1 MPRSLYLCPI
11 AAALTLGSGQIVA
24 QPVETDDPG
33 DIEEVVVIG
42 FQTSA
47 FRREETSTAG
57 IFDMALEDTPFNV
70 GVITEA
76 LIEDRQIFT
85 LRDAVLSNAS
95 VTRQHTH
102 SSTSVNYNIRGFGL
116 DLDRLGFLVNGVPV
130 AATDAPPAHVSSL
143 DRIEVLKGASTLYY
157 GAGEPAG
164 VVNYVYKTPQEEA
177 QYAISATVGQFS
189 DYRAEL
195 DATGPVGSSDLLYRF
210 TVGWRDSE
218 SVVDNDFLKDFAPT
232 LQLQW
237 SPSDAT
243 TLRFIGEYV
252 EHESNPIVQD
262 AFYFDGDYLDLPKSD
277 YYGFSTDYEDQE
289 SIGLQLHLDHEFNS
303 DLKLRAQ
310 AGYQDGG
317 REAGNS
323 GYMTPLPFVIDGFND
338 PANGLLARSAF
349 DQQREAETQYLAAH
363 IAWNTQTAG
372 LTHEIV
378 IGANYA
384 ESEIKNVGSFNS
396 ALQAIP
402 SILAGD
408 LSILETVP
416 PSVNIFDP
424 EPVLAYDHRTNFD
437 DSPPFYR
444 DLWQYGNLGLNL
456 QDAIKIPEWNL
467 QFLLGLRYSYA
478 DFNPILSLQE
488 DGSPGVGIGAR
499 EANVTSDDEWIP
511 RVGVI
516 YDVGDNHSVYA
527 SYGESWL
534 PPFGTDLDI
543 NREPIAEP
551 EIGVMYEMGWRAS
564 FFENKLTSTVAVYE
578 LTKENIV
585 VPTFDP
591 EVSELSGERR
601 SRGVEIDLTGRFS
614 NFWDIYVSYAYTDTE
629 IIEAGPINQAGESA
643 GDPFPGIPEHK
654 LVLWNT
660 VSLDWTGVSGFSIGY
675 GFDYMSETSASAL
688 VDAATLQFGPVDT
701 PAQGVVHNANL
712 NYETDLAFG
721 KLNFNLGVTNLTDKA
736 YVLNTVNTLFARRAP
751 RRQVLLTT
759 QLSF

>member
-1 MPRSLYLCPI
+1 MHRSYKLTPI
-11 AAALTLGSGQIVA
+11 AAALTIVSPLSVA
-24 QPVETDDPG
+24 QSIQTAEPG
-33 DIEEVVVIG
+33 EIEEITVIG

-57 IFDMALEDTPFNV
+57 IFDMAMDDTPFNV
-70 GVITEA
+70 GVITED

-102 SSTSVNYNIRGFGL
+102 SSTSVSYNIRGFAL
-116 DLDRLGFLVNGVPV
+116 NLDRLGFLVNGVPV
-130 AATDAPPAHVSSL
+130 AANDAPPAHISAL

-164 VVNYVYKTPQEEA
+164 VVNYVYKMPLDEA
-177 QYAISATVGQFS
+177 QYSISATVGQFN

-195 DATGPVGSSDLLYRF
+195 DATGPLGSPDLLYRF
-210 TVGWRDSE
+210 TLGWRDSE
-218 SVVDNDFLKDFAPT
+218 GVVDHDFKKDLAPT

-237 SPSDAT
+237 SLSEDT
-243 TLRFIGEYV
+243 TMRLIGEYV

-262 AFYFDGDYLDLPKSD
+262 AFYIDGRYLDAPKSD
-277 YYGFSTDYEDQE
+277 YYGFTTDYEDQQ
-289 SIGLQLHLDHEFNS
+289 SAGVQLHLDHQFTDN
-303 DLKLRAQ
+303 LKLRTQ
-310 AGYQDGG
+310 VGWKDGG

-323 GYMTPLPFVIDGFND
+323 GYMTPLPFVIPGFND

-349 DQQREAETQYLAAH
+349 DQQREAETSYLASH
-363 IAWNTQTAG
+363 VAWTVETGA
-372 LTHEIV
+372 LTHDLV
-378 IGANYA
+378 VGVNY
-384 ESEIKNVGSFNS
+384 SQNQIKNVGFFNS

-402 SILAGD
+402 SIIGGD
-408 LSILETVP
+408 FSILSTVP

-424 EPVLAYDHRTNFD
+424 VPVAYQHRTNFD

-444 DLWQYGNLGLNL
+444 DIWEFENLGLNI
-456 QDAIKIPEWNL
+456 QDSIEIPEWNL
-467 QFLLGLRYSYA
+467 QFLLGARYSRA
-478 DFNPILSLQE
+478 EFDAILSLQQ

-499 EANVTSDDEWIP
+499 EANSTSDSAWIP

-516 YDVGDNHSVYA
+516 YDVNDNHSMYA

-534 PPFGTDLDI
+534 PPFGTARDI
-543 NREPIAEP
+543 NGEPITEP
-551 EIGVMYEMGWRAS
+551 EIGVMYELGWRGS
-564 FFENKLTSTVAVYE
+564 FFENKLSSTVAVYE

-585 VPTFDP
+585 VGTFNP
-591 EVSELSGERR
+591 EVSELSGEQR
-601 SRGVEIDLTGRFS
+601 SRGLEIDLTGRFS
-614 NFWDIYVSYAYTDTE
+614 NFWDVYVSYAYTDTE
-629 IIEAGPINQAGESA
+629 VIEAGPINQAGQSP

-660 VSLDWTGVSGFSIGY
+660 ISLDWTGVTGLSLGY
-675 GFDYMSETSASAL
+675 GFDYMSDTIASAL

-701 PAQGVVHNANL
+701 PAQGLVHNANL
-712 NYETDLAFG
+712 NYETELSFG
-721 KLNFNLGVTNLTDKA
+721 RLNFNLGVTNLTDKA
-736 YVLNTVNTLFARRAP
+736 YVLNTTNTLFARRAP

-759 QLSF
+759 QLTF